1 MIFQIDISQLILV
14 FYKYNTSRAF
24 TEYAW
29 TYRSEVHHSFTFH
42 RILTLLAIINN
53 SYTTCEISKKNLSN
67 YCLQTYSE
75 GVSSVTIIY
84 VRNKI
89 FKSCKQHNM
98 IIKPV
103 GSKLD
108 W

>member
-14 FYKYNTSRAF
+14 FYKYNTLRAF

-42 RILTLLAIINN
+42 RKLTLLAIINY

-67 YCLQTYSE
+67 YCLQPYLE
-75 GVSSVTIIY
+75 GVSSVTITF
-84 VRNKI
+84 VHNKI
-89 FKSCKQHNM
+89 FKSCKRHM
-98 IIKPV
+98 IIRPV

-108 W
+108 R